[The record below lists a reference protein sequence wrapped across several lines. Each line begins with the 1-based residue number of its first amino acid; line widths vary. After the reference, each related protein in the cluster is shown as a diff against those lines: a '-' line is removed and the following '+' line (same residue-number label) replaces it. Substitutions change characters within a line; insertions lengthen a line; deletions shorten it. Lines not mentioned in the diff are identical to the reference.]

1 MKIKKSERGLTFA
14 LPEGSVNIG
23 EKYRY
28 VVDVEKKE
36 VVIYPDANG
45 NITASRKKSGKGFKP
60 LFDIRSREV
69 RSLCS
74 KADYI
79 EVEIHGNQIIVHSY
93 QKVHKTFH
101 LIKNNIVSI
110 EDVLCKESGQIIL
123 STAAGIEGQMSLFD
137 IPGFETE
144 STRTF
149 SSPSW
154 FTKKEDLQKVYDVVS
169 LFSGAGL
176 LDYSFRD
183 PQFRFIYGIDFD
195 KDACATYR
203 QNIGDHIECR
213 DIRDVS
219 GKEIPDANLIIGG
232 PCCQGYSN
240 ANRQDISEE
249 SAKVKRLLIDDYIR
263 LVNDKNPE
271 VFVIEN
277 VPQLLT
283 KEDGIYIKKVFE
295 RLPNYQITASVISDD
310 MVGGYTIR
318 KRAIVIGSRIG
329 EIKLPDATIHTV
341 KTVRD
346 ALSKV
351 DSSWYNFSDISVQSD
366 KTKECMSYVRP
377 GHNWK
382 DIPESVAVFKPT
394 THSDR
399 YYRLN
404 PDKPSPTIVNWRKIC
419 MMPPTGNRILSVAEA
434 AALMGLDKN
443 FHVLGSNL
451 GAKQQQIGN
460 GVTQAI
466 GNFVKKNILNA
477 LNTHFTITVCAANA

>member
-1 MKIKKSERGLTFA
+1 MKIKRSERGLTFA
-14 LPEGSVNIG
+14 LPEGSINIG

-28 VVDVEKKE
+28 VVDTEKKE
-36 VVIYPDANG
+36 VVIYPDING
-45 NITASRKKSGKGFKP
+45 NITASRKKSGKRFKP

-69 RSLCS
+69 RNLCS
-74 KADYI
+74 KADFM
-79 EVEIHGNQIIVHSY
+79 EVEIQGNQIIVHAY
-93 QKVHKTFH
+93 QKVRKAFH
-101 LIKNNIVSI
+101 LLKSNIVSI
-110 EDVLCKESGQIIL
+110 EDILCKESGQIIL
-123 STAAGIEGQMSLFD
+123 SKVSGIEGQLSLFD
-137 IPGFETE
+137 IPGFDTE
-144 STRTF
+144 STRTI

-154 FTKKEDLQKVYDVVS
+154 FTGKEDLQKVYDVVS

-183 PQFRFIYGIDFD
+183 PQFRFVYGVDFD
-195 KDACATYR
+195 KDACDTYR
-203 QNIGDHIECR
+203 ENIGNHIECR
-213 DIRDVS
+213 DIRDVNS
-219 GKEIPDANLIIGG
+219 KEIPDANLIIGG

-263 LVNDKNPE
+263 LVKDKNPE

-283 KEDGIYIKKVFE
+283 KENGMYIKKVFE
-295 RLPNYQITASVISDD
+295 GLPGYQITASVISDD
-310 MVGGYTIR
+310 MVGGYTVR

-329 EIKLPDATIHTV
+329 EIKLPDAAIHTV

-346 ALSKV
+346 ALSKI
-351 DSSWYNFSDISVQSD
+351 DSSWYNFGDISVPSD
-366 KTKECMSYVRP
+366 KTKQCMSYVKP

-382 DIPESVAVFKPT
+382 DIPESVAIFKPT

-399 YYRLN
+399 YYRLDS
-404 PDKPSPTIVNWRKIC
+404 DKPSPTIVNWRKIC
-419 MMPPTGNRILSVAEA
+419 MMPPSGNRILSVAEA

-443 FHVLGSNL
+443 FHVLGSSL
-451 GAKQQQIGN
+451 GSKQQQIGN

-466 GNFVKKNILNA
+466 GNFVKKHVLNA
-477 LNTHFTITVCAANA
+477 LNAHFAKTTCAANA